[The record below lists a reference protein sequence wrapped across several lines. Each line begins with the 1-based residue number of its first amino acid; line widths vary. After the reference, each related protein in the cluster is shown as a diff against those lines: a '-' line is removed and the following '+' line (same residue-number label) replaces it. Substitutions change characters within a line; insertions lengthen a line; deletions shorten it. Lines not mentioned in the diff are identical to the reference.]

1 MKIRFA
7 LFLSLL
13 FAGLASNAIADR
25 ATSIQPKQSK
35 LARQIVDEK
44 YSDSQLHKTWT
55 VNKGD
60 WQINNGVLVGKEKA
74 SDQHAAVLTYSL
86 PNRDSAVQFS
96 FKSDGAKSFNL
107 SLNHAKG
114 HLFRVILA
122 PNGVVLSKDKDK
134 KDPKSK
140 IETLAKAEAKFET
153 GKWYT
158 ILVEIEGEKVTA
170 QTDNGIKIEGS
181 HADLNVDK
189 TGYRFV
195 TSGESVSISD
205 FKVWELAK

>member
-1 MKIRFA
+1 MKMSLA
-7 LFLSLL
+7 ASLSLFLATFTSD
-13 FAGLASNAIADR
+13 AMADR
-25 ATSIQPKQSK
+25 GTSLQPKQSK
-35 LARQIVDEK
+35 LARQTVDEK
-44 YSDSQLHKTWT
+44 FSDSQLSKPWLA
-55 VNKGD
+55 NLGD

-74 SDQHAAVLTYSL
+74 SDKHAAVLTYSL

-96 FKSDGAKSFNL
+96 FKNDGAKTFNL
-107 SLNHAKG
+107 SFNHAKG
-114 HLFRVILA
+114 HLFRVVLA
-122 PNGVVLSKDKDK
+122 PNGIVLSKDKDK

-140 IETLAKAEAKFET
+140 IVTLAKADANFEP

-158 ILVEIEGEKVTA
+158 ILVEIEGDKVIA
-170 QTDNGIKIEGS
+170 QTDNGVKIEGS